1 MGKKCIEKFDSND
14 ENDWVR
20 YIGSGDTMVFVFKF
34 DGDKKYD
41 VYVCKNYYE
50 TFIPFNKNND

>member
-1 MGKKCIEKFDSND
+1 MTND
-14 ENDWVR
+14 KDKVIITENGWEI
-20 YIGSGDTMVFVFKF
+20 YTGSGDTMIFVFKF
-34 DGDKKYD
+34 DEDKEYG